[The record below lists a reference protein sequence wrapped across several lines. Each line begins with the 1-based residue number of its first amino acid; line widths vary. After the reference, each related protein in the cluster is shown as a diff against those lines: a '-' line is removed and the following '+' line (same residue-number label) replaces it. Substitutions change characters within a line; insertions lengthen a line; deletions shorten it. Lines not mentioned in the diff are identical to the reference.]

1 MPDTTKIHVRVI
13 IKIMGVFLMIIALMM
28 SLGLIFS
35 FVYDEPDKQALMLSS
50 VITFISGLVLF
61 LVNKKVDYQVINK
74 RDGFVIV
81 SSTWV
86 VISLFGTLPFLLS
99 GSIDNFTDAFF
110 ETMSGFT
117 TTGATIL
124 TDIEAVSKGILYWRS
139 VTQWIGGMGVIVLAL
154 AIMPVLGIGGM
165 QLYIAEMPGPTKDKL
180 HPRITQTAKYL
191 WGIYVL
197 LTAVQALLMFAG
209 GMSVFESVC
218 HAFTT
223 MATGGFSTRNESL
236 AAFSPY
242 IQYVVI
248 VFMFLAGTS
257 FVLLYYALH
266 LRFKKVWES
275 EEFRA
280 YFFMVIASTVFIT
293 ASLVITS
300 TEPLGKAFRDALFQT
315 ISIKTTTGY
324 VTTDYMQWQPF
335 TWYVIFLLMF
345 VGACAGSTSGGVKIV
360 RQLLLFK
367 NSRFEM
373 RRLIHPKAIMPVRLN
388 GKTVPDQIIN
398 NIMAFFIIYVLI
410 FVFSA
415 LYMSILGLDFDSA
428 LGSVAATLGNV
439 GPGIG
444 KVGPVEN
451 YSFIPDAG
459 KWWLAFLM
467 LLGRLELFTVLV
479 LFTATFWK
487 R

>member
-35 FVYDEPDKQALMLSS
+35 YVYDEPDKQALILSS
-50 VITFISGLVLF
+50 VITFVSGLVLF

-223 MATGGFSTRNESL
+223 MATGGFSTRNESI

-242 IQYVVI
+242 IQYVII

-266 LRFKKVWES
+266 LRFNKVWQS

-280 YFFMVIASTVFIT
+280 YFFMVIASTLFIT
-293 ASLVITS
+293 SSLVISS

-324 VTTDYMQWQPF
+324 ATTDYMQWQPF

-415 LYMSILGLDFDSA
+415 LFMSMLGLDFDSA
-428 LGSVAATLGNV
+428 LGSVAASLGNV

-444 KVGPVEN
+444 KVGPADN